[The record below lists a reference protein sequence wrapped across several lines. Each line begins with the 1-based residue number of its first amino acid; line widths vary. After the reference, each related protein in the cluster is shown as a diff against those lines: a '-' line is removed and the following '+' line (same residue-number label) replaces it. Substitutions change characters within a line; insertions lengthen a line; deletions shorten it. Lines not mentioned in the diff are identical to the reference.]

1 MGTEIMAQ
9 LAEGYEDIC
18 EMALPSTAHDAL
30 VDAYDTNLME
40 IDFIC
45 DRVVG
50 IKADK
55 GWWCV
60 SCSRVQRSCSG
71 LSLPSCVT
79 CNSTNAVGE
88 LEMMKLLNMLAY
100 EAGHLLYYANND
112 MCFGF
117 NKMATAMIES
127 LR

>member
-30 VDAYDTNLME
+30 VDAYDTNLM
-40 IDFIC
+40 
-45 DRVVG
+45 
-50 IKADK
+50 
-55 GWWCV
+55 
-60 SCSRVQRSCSG
+60 
-71 LSLPSCVT
+71 
-79 CNSTNAVGE
+79 
-88 LEMMKLLNMLAY
+88 
-100 EAGHLLYYANND
+100 YYANND

-127 LR
+127 LRRYAWGKLSFY